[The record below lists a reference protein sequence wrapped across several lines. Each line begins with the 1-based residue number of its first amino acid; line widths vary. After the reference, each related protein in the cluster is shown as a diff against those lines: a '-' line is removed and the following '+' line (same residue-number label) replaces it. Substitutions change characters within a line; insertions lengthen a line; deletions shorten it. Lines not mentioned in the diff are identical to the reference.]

1 MSKSDWKSMDSGPKN
16 GTKVLLWVTR
26 FGTMP
31 AGQSEPAAVVGFWH
45 REIER
50 WKVAP
55 EYLNREEDLHPS
67 HWMEL
72 PKPPGES

>member
-1 MSKSDWKSMDSGPKN
+1 MDKWKPIDSAPKD
-16 GTKVLLWVTR
+16 GTGLLLWVTR
-26 FGTMP
+26 FGTTP
-31 AGQSEPAAVVGFWH
+31 AGQSEPAPVVGFWH
-45 REIER
+45 GKIER

>member
-1 MSKSDWKSMDSGPKN
+1 
-16 GTKVLLWVTR
+16 
-26 FGTMP
+26 MP

-55 EYLNREEDLHPS
+55 EYLNREEDLHPF